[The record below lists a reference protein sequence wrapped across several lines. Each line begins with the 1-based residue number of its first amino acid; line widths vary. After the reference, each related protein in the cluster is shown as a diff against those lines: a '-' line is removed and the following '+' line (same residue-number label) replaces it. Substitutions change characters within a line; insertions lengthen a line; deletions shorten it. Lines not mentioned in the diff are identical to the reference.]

1 MRRENVFFHDEIFVE
16 DNLRGHE
23 EELWFVGSFDLSK
36 IFMED
41 GNLFLFKLIAKFFFF
56 RACKSF
62 DRVSNSCFIDDANIV
77 GSESDKYFFFF
88 HNSFA
93 TFCKFVTKR
102 CVALVSLSSLNHLL
116 QESWIN
122 DKQCVS

>member
-1 MRRENVFFHDEIFVE
+1 
-16 DNLRGHE
+16 
-23 EELWFVGSFDLSK
+23 
-36 IFMED
+36 MED

-56 RACKSF
+56 ARVK
-62 DRVSNSCFIDDANIV
+62 VSNSCFIDDANIV
-77 GSESDKYFFFF
+77 GPESDKYFFFF